1 MMESA
6 ASALVDAGLRGSL
19 VALSLL
25 LVGALLRDRPRS
37 SGRLV
42 AVAMALG
49 LCVQVI
55 ASTPTLEASLP
66 LFWRAPLIAV
76 SVGNAPLFWTFV
88 CSLVD
93 DEFVLRRR
101 HVIPWLAVIAFTWFV
116 MAIMVGSG
124 SPATGLCLAIQRTV
138 APFFTVLIVITA
150 TLNWRADLVERR
162 RWLRS
167 FVVWV
172 GVGYTLVMI
181 VLRAR
186 SPHGQLVGGTA
197 TLDVAFPLV
206 IVALLA
212 SQLLRLGGSDLFL
225 PVAGAPAPE
234 SGEPRPAPVVPTNPP
249 DPAEQR
255 LADALQRAMAT
266 DRAYRTEDLTV
277 AALAARLAVPEY
289 RLRRLINQR
298 LGHRNFNAFV
308 NGFRLDEARA
318 ALADPAKRDLP
329 ILTIALD
336 AGFGSIGPFNR
347 AFKAAT
353 GQTPGDFRRE
363 KQADS

>member
-1 MMESA
+1 MIDPA
-6 ASALVDAGLRGSL
+6 VPALVDAALRGTL
-19 VALSLL
+19 LSLQL
-25 LVGALLRDRPRS
+25 LLAGVLLRDRPPSPGRS
-37 SGRLV
+37 V

-55 ASTPTLEASLP
+55 ASTPLLEARVP
-66 LFWRAPLIAV
+66 LFWRAPLIAI
-76 SVGNAPLFWTFV
+76 SVGNAVLFWVFV

-101 HVIPWLAVIAFTWFV
+101 HVVPWIAVMLFSWFV
-116 MAIMVGSG
+116 MAVVVGSG
-124 SPATGLCLAIQRTV
+124 SPTTWLCLGVQRAV
-138 APFFTVLIVITA
+138 SPFFAVLTAITA

-162 RWLRS
+162 RRLRG
-167 FVVWV
+167 FVVV
-172 GVGYTLVMI
+172 MGVGYTLLMI

-186 SPHGQLVGGTA
+186 SPRGQLVDGA
-197 TLDVAFPLV
+197 AALDVLLLLV
-206 IVALLA
+206 IVGVVA

-225 PVAGAPAPE
+225 PVCPPVTPAEPVAPTALAAPE
-234 SGEPRPAPVVPTNPP
+234 PP

-255 LADALQRAMAT
+255 LADALQLAMTAG
-266 DRAYRTEDLTV
+266 RAYRTEDLTV
-277 AALAARLAVPEY
+277 ALLAAKLAVPEY

-318 ALADPAKRDLP
+318 AFADPAKRDLP

-347 AFKAAT
+347 AFKSAT
-353 GQTPGDFRRE
+353 GATPGEFRRE
-363 KQADS
+363 KLADS

>member
-1 MMESA
+1 MMDPA
-6 ASALVDAGLRGSL
+6 VPALVDAALRGTL
-19 VALSLL
+19 VALQLL
-25 LVGALLRDRPRS
+25 LAGVLLRDRPPS

-55 ASTPTLEASLP
+55 ASTPLLEARVP
-66 LFWRAPLIAV
+66 LFWRAPLIAI
-76 SVGNAPLFWTFV
+76 SVGNAVLFWVFV

-101 HVIPWLAVIAFTWFV
+101 HVVPWIAVMAFSWFV
-116 MAIMVGSG
+116 MAIVVGSG
-124 SPATGLCLAIQRTV
+124 SPATWLCLGVQRAV
-138 APFFTVLIVITA
+138 PPFFAVLTAITA

-162 RWLRS
+162 RRLRG
-167 FVVWV
+167 FVVV
-172 GVGYTLVMI
+172 MGVGYTLLMI
-181 VLRAR
+181 VLRTR
-186 SPHGQLVGGTA
+186 SPHGQLVDGVA
-197 TLDVAFPLV
+197 TLDVVLLLV
-206 IVALLA
+206 IVGVVA

-225 PVAGAPAPE
+225 PVAAAPTPEPGDAPA
-234 SGEPRPAPVVPTNPP
+234 APVLPLEPP

-255 LADALQRAMAT
+255 LADALQRAMRT

-277 AALAARLAVPEY
+277 AGLAARLAVPEY

-318 ALADPAKRDLP
+318 ALADPTKRDLP

-336 AGFGSIGPFNR
+336 AGFQSIGPFNR

-353 GQTPGDFRRE
+353 GLTPGEFRRE
-363 KQADS
+363 KLADS